1 VLSYTLPAAAVAVS
15 INNQLYKLLS
25 VTTQSG
31 LLTSETQTSATA
43 SADQLTAA
51 VAAAAS
57 ADSVQQLALLH
68 LSQEAVLALL
78 LPAACRLALGP
89 RVTAAAG
96 SSYWT
101 LQTVGTCL
109 LLFPLV
115 DPLLYSVWQPAAAVS
130 RLFAAY
136 ALRSAAGGMAL
147 AC

>member
-15 INNQLYKLLS
+15 INNQLYKQLS
-25 VTTQSG
+25 GTTQSD
-31 LLTSETQTSATA
+31 LLISQTQNTVTA
-43 SADQLTAA
+43 STDQLTAA
-51 VAAAAS
+51 AAAG
-57 ADSVQQLALLH
+57 ADSIQQLALLH

-101 LQTVGTCL
+101 VQTLGTCL

-115 DPLLYSVWQPAAAVS
+115 DPFLYSFWQPAAAV
-130 RLFAAY
+130 RGCLLHMHY
-136 ALRSAAGGMAL
+136 ASSNAEQQD
-147 AC
+147 